1 MCAFIQTVGAPLA
14 RHIRWMIRGRVLTT
28 PISQPD
34 PILRIS
40 SHSKAR
46 YMLDVIK
53 TLEDL
58 VVEGTHKHLQQRTQ
72 AMCWEEVIEIMLS
85 LSVLYLCIWA
95 YRSICLLLHH
105 LAKRIRLNPL
115 QQYEV
120 GIMSDQQY
128 IHFRFFPLFSIFA
141 LTDARTE
148 CHGKHWQ

>member
-1 MCAFIQTVGAPLA
+1 
-14 RHIRWMIRGRVLTT
+14 MIRGRVLTT

-72 AMCWEEVIEIMLS
+72 AMC
-85 LSVLYLCIWA
+85 
-95 YRSICLLLHH
+95 
-105 LAKRIRLNPL
+105 
-115 QQYEV
+115 
-120 GIMSDQQY
+120 
-128 IHFRFFPLFSIFA
+128 
-141 LTDARTE
+141 
-148 CHGKHWQ
+148 